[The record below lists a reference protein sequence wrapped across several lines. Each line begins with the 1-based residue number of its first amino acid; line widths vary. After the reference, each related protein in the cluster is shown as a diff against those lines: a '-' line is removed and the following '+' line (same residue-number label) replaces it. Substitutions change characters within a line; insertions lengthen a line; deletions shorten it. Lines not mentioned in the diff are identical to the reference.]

1 MSQNVAG
8 ATLSDSTNFIKVPLP
23 GGSRWIAII
32 DIVGTF
38 TGTVKIQSST
48 DNGLT
53 WGDLGV
59 VKVAST
65 GATTGNPTGV
75 GNFAAL
81 CGASDTHVRAK
92 FSAYTSGSAR
102 IGVQLAPYS
111 A

>member
-8 ATLSDSTNFIKVPLP
+8 ATLSDTTNFIKVPLP
-23 GGSRWIAII
+23 GGNRWIAIM

-38 TGTVKIQSST
+38 VGTIKIQST
-48 DNGLT
+48 TNNGAT
-53 WGDLGV
+53 WGDLTV
-59 VKVAST
+59 VQVASSGAT
-65 GATTGNPTGV
+65 GANPTGV

-81 CGASDTHVRAK
+81 CGASDTHARVK

-102 IGVQLAPYS
+102 IGVQIAPYS